1 MIIFIIAG
9 HVLKKCEIWRQQAK
23 VIIGPKRA
31 LRQTRGAARK
41 KQARGGNHS
50 QSEWPQQPQTEEPQL
65 QAASARRWTS
75 PTASQPGNLWAALR
89 ERTCLT
95 SDFVLAAA
103 AASAATASAAA
114 TAATSSGSQ
123 TISLGLLPGTQ
134 LGVVVY
140 GPPRTR
146 PLDASLGMPAAI
158 YAKLPPEASGGL
170 AR

>member
-1 MIIFIIAG
+1 MIIFIICRPRT
-9 HVLKKCEIWRQQAK
+9 KKCEIWRQQAK

-41 KQARGGNHS
+41 NQARGGNHS
-50 QSEWPQQPQTEEPQL
+50 QSEWPQQPQTAEPQL
-65 QAASARRWTS
+65 LAASARRWTS
-75 PTASQPGNLWAALR
+75 PTASKPGNLWAALR

-103 AASAATASAAA
+103 AVEATAAAAA
-114 TAATSSGSQ
+114 TAATSSGSS

-140 GPPRTR
+140 DPPRTR
-146 PLDASLGMPAAI
+146 PLDASLGMLQPMQSLVLS
-158 YAKLPPEASGGL
+158 Y
-170 AR
+170 